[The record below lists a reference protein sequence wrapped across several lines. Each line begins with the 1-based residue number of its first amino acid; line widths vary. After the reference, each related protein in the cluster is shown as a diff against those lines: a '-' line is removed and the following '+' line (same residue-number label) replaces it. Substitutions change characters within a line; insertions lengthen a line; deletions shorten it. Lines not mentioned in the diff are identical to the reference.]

1 MSDPVLI
8 KLYSGEAV
16 IAHWPEKA
24 VIDDPWG
31 IERPG
36 RELIKPLGVQ
46 YRLLQP
52 SGQMQ
57 PALVS
62 WAAEKMFIY
71 DAAIMGIGHAPK
83 ALADAYLQAISGIKI
98 AKPDI
103 KIPAS
108 ARQT

>member
-1 MSDPVLI
+1 MSSLVLI
-8 KLYSGEAV
+8 KLYSGEAI
-16 IAHWPEKA
+16 IANWPEKA
-24 VIDDPWG
+24 VLQDPWG

-46 YRLLQP
+46 YRILQP

-71 DAAIMGIGHAPK
+71 DAAIMGVGEAPK
-83 ALADAYLQAISGIKI
+83 ALADAYLQALTGIKI

-108 ARQT
+108 ARQG

>member
-8 KLYSGEAV
+8 KLLSGEAV

-24 VIDDPWG
+24 VVDDPWG

-71 DAAIMGIGHAPK
+71 DDAIIGIGIAPK
-83 ALADAYLQAISGIKI
+83 ALSNAYVQALTGLKI
-98 AKPDI
+98 ATPNT

-108 ARQT
+108 AIQK

>member
-16 IAHWPEKA
+16 IAHWPQKA

-71 DAAIMGIGHAPK
+71 DAAIMGIGYAPK
-83 ALADAYLQAISGIKI
+83 ALIDAYLQAISGIKI

-108 ARQT
+108 ARRT

>member
-1 MSDPVLI
+1 MSSLVLI
-8 KLYSGEAV
+8 KLYSGEAI
-16 IAHWPEKA
+16 IANWPEK
-24 VIDDPWG
+24 VVNDDPWG

-36 RELIKPLGVQ
+36 REFIKPLGVQ
-46 YRLLQP
+46 YRILQP

-62 WAAEKMFIY
+62 WAAEKMFVY
-71 DAAIMGIGHAPK
+71 DAAIMAVGEAPK
-83 ALADAYLQAISGIKI
+83 ALADAYMQALTGIKI

-108 ARQT
+108 AR

>member
-1 MSDPVLI
+1 MSDLVLI

-16 IAHWPEKA
+16 IANWPPKA
-24 VIDDPWG
+24 VLQDPWG

-46 YRLLQP
+46 YRVLQP

-62 WAAEKMFIY
+62 WAAEKMFVY
-71 DAAIMGIGHAPK
+71 DASIMAVGEAPK
-83 ALADAYLQAISGIKI
+83 ALADAYLQALTGIKI
-98 AKPDI
+98 AQPAI
-103 KIPAS
+103 KVPGN
-108 ARQT
+108 ARPK